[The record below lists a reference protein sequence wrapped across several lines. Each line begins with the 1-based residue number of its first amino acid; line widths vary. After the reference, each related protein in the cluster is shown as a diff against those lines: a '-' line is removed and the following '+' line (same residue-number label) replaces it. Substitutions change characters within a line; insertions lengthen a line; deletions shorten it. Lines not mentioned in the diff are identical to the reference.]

1 MQDSFGV
8 QDQIFIKVTK
18 ADSVPVK
25 ATIPT
30 IRKIV
35 AVGGSPGTGKTTLFR
50 KFMEAHTWE
59 RVEPKKMLPALYCA
73 ELDLYILGKYE
84 DGETF
89 AGTDRL
95 SMAVQPIA
103 QEFVKE
109 CTSNILFEG
118 DRIFNQSFLEFVM
131 GLENTDLH
139 VLFLKAPKTILEQR
153 YKDRGSDQSET
164 FLKGRETKYSN
175 LLSNFELMPYITEFN
190 NTNLEE
196 QGKVL
201 AFLEKQLVQ

>member
-1 MQDSFGV
+1 M
-8 QDQIFIKVTK
+8 
-18 ADSVPVK
+18 
-25 ATIPT
+25 
-30 IRKIV
+30 RKLI

-50 KFMEAHTWE
+50 KFMEGKTWE
-59 RVEPKKMLPALYCA
+59 KVEPKKMLPALYCK
-73 ELDLYILGKYE
+73 ELDLYVLGKYE

-109 CTSNILFEG
+109 TKSNILFEG
-118 DRIFNQSFLEFVM
+118 DRIFNQSFLEFSM
-131 GLENTDLH
+131 GLGDTDLQ
-139 VLFLKAPKTILEQR
+139 VVFLTVPKDLLEQR
-153 YKDRGSDQSET
+153 YKDRGSDQSEV
-164 FLKGRETKYSN
+164 FLKGRATKYNN
-175 LLSNFELMPYITEFN
+175 LLSNFDLMPYITEFA

-201 AFLEKQLVQ
+201 AFLEKHLVK

>member
-1 MQDSFGV
+1 M
-8 QDQIFIKVTK
+8 
-18 ADSVPVK
+18 
-25 ATIPT
+25 
-30 IRKIV
+30 RKII

-50 KFMEAHTWE
+50 KFMESHTWE
-59 RVEPKKMLPALYCA
+59 KVEPKKMLPAMYCK
-73 ELDLYILGKYE
+73 ELDLYVLGKYE

-109 CTSNILFEG
+109 CQSNILFEG
-118 DRIFNQSFLEFVM
+118 DRIFNQSFLEFAMNLQEV
-131 GLENTDLH
+131 DLQ
-139 VLFLKAPKTILEQR
+139 VVFLKAPKSVLEQR
-153 YKDRGSDQSET
+153 YKDRGSDQSEQ

-175 LLSNFELMPYITEFN
+175 LLSNFDLMPYITELN

-196 QGKVL
+196 QGKAL
-201 AFLEKQLVQ
+201 TFLETHLRV

>member
-1 MQDSFGV
+1 M
-8 QDQIFIKVTK
+8 
-18 ADSVPVK
+18 
-25 ATIPT
+25 
-30 IRKIV
+30 RKIV

-50 KFMEAHTWE
+50 KFMESYTWE
-59 RVEPKKMLPALYCA
+59 KVEPKKMLSAMYCKD
-73 ELDLYILGKYE
+73 LDLYVLGKYE

-109 CTSNILFEG
+109 CQSNILFEG

-131 GLENTDLH
+131 NLQEVDLQ
-139 VLFLKAPKTILEQR
+139 VVFLKAPKSILEQR
-153 YKDRGSDQSET
+153 YQDRGSDQSAQ

-175 LLSNFELMPYITEFN
+175 LLSNFDLMPYITEFN

-196 QGKVL
+196 QGKAL
-201 AFLEKQLVQ
+201 AFLEKQLRV

>member
-1 MQDSFGV
+1 M
-8 QDQIFIKVTK
+8 
-18 ADSVPVK
+18 
-25 ATIPT
+25 
-30 IRKIV
+30 RKLI
-35 AVGGSPGTGKTTLFR
+35 AVGGQPGTGKTTLFR

-59 RVEPKKMLPALYCA
+59 KVEPKKMLPALYCK

-103 QEFVKE
+103 QEFVTETK
-109 CTSNILFEG
+109 SNILFEG
-118 DRIFNQSFLEFVM
+118 DRIFNQSFLEFAM
-131 GLENTDLH
+131 NQPETDLQ
-139 VLFLKAPKTILEQR
+139 VVYLKVPDATLKQR
-153 YKDRGSDQSET
+153 YVDRGSDQSET
-164 FLKGRETKYSN
+164 FLKGRATKYSN
-175 LLSNFELMPYITEFN
+175 LLSNFDLMPYITEFV

-201 AFLEKQLVQ
+201 GFLEKHLAK

>member
-1 MQDSFGV
+1 M
-8 QDQIFIKVTK
+8 
-18 ADSVPVK
+18 
-25 ATIPT
+25 
-30 IRKIV
+30 RKII

-50 KFMEAHTWE
+50 KFMESHTWE
-59 RVEPKKMLPALYCA
+59 RVEPKKMLSAMYCKD
-73 ELDLYILGKYE
+73 LDLYVLGKYE

-109 CTSNILFEG
+109 CQSNILFEG
-118 DRIFNQSFLEFVM
+118 DRIFNQSFLEFTMNLSEV
-131 GLENTDLH
+131 DLQ
-139 VLFLKAPKTILEQR
+139 VVFLKAPKSVLEQR
-153 YKDRGSDQSET
+153 YKDRGSDQSAQ

-175 LLSNFELMPYITEFN
+175 LLSNFDLMPYITEFN

-196 QGKVL
+196 QGKAL
-201 AFLEKQLVQ
+201 AFLENHLRV